1 MLVNKTQTI
10 NTSLSVSI
18 TKDDLIAYVRDKFN
32 LASYICISSN
42 QVVDVTVSWTEHQTI
57 NS

>member
-32 LASYICISSN
+32 LASHICITSN
-42 QVVDVTVSWTEHQTI
+42 QVVDVVVSWSEYHTI